1 MNGHQIMSEKDL
13 PILKADIVDIAPN
26 VVVMGDPNRVIAGS
40 KHLQNAKEVG
50 NYREY
55 LTITG
60 LYKDKHVT
68 LCSHGVGASGASVC
82 FQDLFRAK
90 VKNIIRAGTC
100 GSLQNHIKDGD
111 IIISTSAVRED
122 GTTSALA
129 PIEYPAASNH
139 DVINSLHK
147 ASIKYSDKIHTGI
160 TITTSSFSPELIPN
174 NYKLWSD
181 AGVLAVEMEQAVLL
195 VLASLKHIRAGGL
208 FVSDGYVFNDKQYDP
223 HRDII
228 HQSVNSMLLIALDA
242 LVDLSD

>member
-1 MNGHQIMSEKDL
+1 MTEKDL
-13 PILKADIVDIAPN
+13 PILKADIIDIAPN

-40 KHLQNAKEVG
+40 KLLQNAKEVG
-50 NYREY
+50 SYREY

-60 LYKDKHVT
+60 SYRDKYIT

-100 GSLQNHIKDGD
+100 GSLQAHIKDGD

-122 GTTSALA
+122 GTTPALA
-129 PIEYPAASNH
+129 PIEYPAAANH
-139 DVINSLHK
+139 DVINSLQK

-160 TITTSSFSPELIPN
+160 TITTSSFSPELLPN
-174 NYKLWSD
+174 NYRLWSK

-195 VLASLKHIRAGGL
+195 VLASLKNIRAGGL
-208 FVSDGYVFNDKQYDP
+208 FVSDGYAFNDKQYDP
-223 HRDII
+223 HRNII
-228 HQSVNSMLLIALDA
+228 HQSVNTMLSIALDA

>member
-1 MNGHQIMSEKDL
+1 MSKKDL

-26 VVVMGDPNRVIAGS
+26 VVVMGDPNRVVAGS